1 MKFKNFGDLKIV
13 ITNSLD
19 AQIGAP
25 ALLSTSVST
34 DRRLALDANK
44 SPVST
49 AKTPVVRPNI
59 NISSAISLVYD
70 LLKDKVT
77 ANLESYELVQKSTLS
92 ESLLGFPV
100 HHISHEC

>member
-1 MKFKNFGDLKIV
+1 LGILRIAVNPL
-13 ITNSLD
+13 S

-25 ALLSTSVST
+25 ALLSASVST

-49 AKTPVVRPNI
+49 AKTPVVKPNI

-70 LLKDKVT
+70 LLKDKV
-77 ANLESYELVQKSTLS
+77 AVSPESYGLVTN
-92 ESLLGFPV
+92 
-100 HHISHEC
+100 

>member
-1 MKFKNFGDLKIV
+1 LRIAVNQL
-13 ITNSLD
+13 S

-25 ALLSTSVST
+25 ALLSASVST

-49 AKTPVVRPNI
+49 AKTPVVKPNI

-70 LLKDKVT
+70 LLKDKV
-77 ANLESYELVQKSTLS
+77 AASLESYGLVYKLTWYKSL
-92 ESLLGFPV
+92 EIAV
-100 HHISHEC
+100 HHFLHV

>member
-1 MKFKNFGDLKIV
+1 MRIAVNQL
-13 ITNSLD
+13 S

-25 ALLSTSVST
+25 ALLSASVST

-49 AKTPVVRPNI
+49 AKTPVVKPNI

-70 LLKDKVT
+70 LLKDKV
-77 ANLESYELVQKSTLS
+77 AASLESYGLVYKLTWY
-92 ESLLGFPV
+92 ESLETAV
-100 HHISHEC
+100 HHFLHVY

>member
-1 MKFKNFGDLKIV
+1 MSRLKFKNVGDLEMEV
-13 ITNSLD
+13 TNSLA

-49 AKTPVVRPNI
+49 AKTPVVTPNI
-59 NISSAISLVYD
+59 NISSAISLVYY
-70 LLKDKVT
+70 LLKDKVA
-77 ANLESYELVQKSTLS
+77 ANLVSFDLIQNSTWS
-92 ESLLGFPV
+92 ESLRAF
-100 HHISHEC
+100 